1 MIKKI
6 LIFITILALLS
17 TMLLPLLASTA
28 HAADTSSDSSSSS
41 SSTEAAGSVIT
52 PAPTV
57 TVPGIPQPEFMPGP
71 TTSTTGSGAQDYLL
85 NTGIPKAINIAIGLL
100 GITAFLGILLS
111 AIQMLTA
118 YGAEDKLTR
127 AKTNLRYSLLGFLI
141 VILSYAIVSIVV
153 SLALPNVD
161 GTATDSTSTSWIVPS
176 AYAVDVTK
184 DPSTLM
190 PNEQVFI
197 EDQDSQGR
205 VSLPNGNFLSEIV
218 PAVITNVM
226 YLVGFLI
233 FIGFMYGGT
242 LMVIGRGNEEEAG
255 KAKSIVMYSAIALA
269 LVSLGY
275 AIIYGIATLNLNNDS
290 TTTDDNVY
298 TDTSTN

>member
-28 HAADTSSDSSSSS
+28 HADDTSGESGTTT
-41 SSTEAAGSVIT
+41 STIT

-57 TVPGIPQPEFMPGP
+57 TAPGIPQPEFMPGP
-71 TTSTTGSGAQDYLL
+71 TVGATGSDTQDYLL
-85 NTGIPKAINIAIGLL
+85 NTGIPKAINIVIGLL
-100 GITAFLGILLS
+100 GITAFLGILL
-111 AIQMLTA
+111 AAVQMLTA

-127 AKTNLRYSLLGFLI
+127 AKTNLRYSLLGFLV

-153 SLALPNVD
+153 SLSLPNSD
-161 GTATDSTSTSWIVPS
+161 STATDDTSTSWIVPS
-176 AYAVDVTK
+176 AYAVDVTA

-205 VSLPNGNFLSEIV
+205 VSLPNGNFLGEIV

-255 KAKSIVMYSAIALA
+255 KAKSIVTYSAIALV

-275 AIIYGIATLNLNNDS
+275 AVIYGIATLNLTEDS
-290 TTTDDNVY
+290 TTTNDDVY
-298 TDTSTN
+298 SDSTSE